1 MYQKSHNKM
10 WDFFCRLIKVPY
22 LCIHKQ
28 INNYNMKKIMMVAI
42 ALIASVSVFAQELKF
57 SDLTTELSTKQFES
71 YVSKDGTEFKV
82 GGKVKMG
89 LPSAQTSFAYV
100 QHIDPLAGVSV
111 LGANYANREVE
122 IKKIQVVG
130 NLKKGYKVWVITN
143 GGIALAKLY
152 FDVEPA
158 IQTKEIKGDGMSS
171 DEALSQLK
179 KAKDKLDLGLITQ
192 EEFSKL
198 RTELS
203 KYIQ

>member
-1 MYQKSHNKM
+1 
-10 WDFFCRLIKVPY
+10 
-22 LCIHKQ
+22 
-28 INNYNMKKIMMVAI
+28 MKKIMMVAI

-89 LPSAQTSFAYV
+89 LPSDARQFVYV
-100 QHIDPLAGVSV
+100 QSVDPLAGTSPI
-111 LGANYANREVE
+111 LPNYTNREVE

-158 IQTKEIKGDGMSS
+158 IQTK
-171 DEALSQLK
+171 
-179 KAKDKLDLGLITQ
+179 
-192 EEFSKL
+192 
-198 RTELS
+198 
-203 KYIQ
+203 